1 VSRLLFCKESSKSYN
16 VCVNRL
22 LLNAISITVGSHDEI
37 LKFWTQ
43 KESLEEK
50 GKQGVFQLTSSVC
63 SRWTSGQGGDFPE
76 LVMKLSGLRQG
87 IPTIFKKSVGTRT

>member
-1 VSRLLFCKESSKSYN
+1 VFRLLFCKEASKSYN

-22 LLNAISITVGSHDEI
+22 LLNAISITVGSHDEK
-37 LKFWTQ
+37 LKFWEY

-63 SRWTSGQGGDFPE
+63 SRWTSGQGGEVPE
-76 LVMKLSGLRQG
+76 LRYEA
-87 IPTIFKKSVGTRT
+87 F